1 MEQPKEESQSQQ
13 PPASSEQ
20 VPEAQAEPQVD
31 IYEEIKTLKEEE
43 KNICPEKISEF
54 ITSLYTK
61 GLIYKL
67 KDKGVNHLPVAL
79 YPSPIPKGLFD
90 KIYFY
95 QIALNKILYKLSND
109 QSYLETV
116 LSPLAS
122 KDNFVQKLLEISKK
136 SLNFDKKQKIRLG
149 IFRNDYLLDKEQ
161 KFLFLQ
167 DYKTSTV
174 GFGSYTNILL
184 DFHKYFDEKYPNFF
198 AKYKSKDK
206 ENTKEI
212 PQNKLNTIEKFSE
225 SILEAIKLAFPQVY
239 KDTIIVFVV
248 NKNAQN
254 KLDFDLENLV
264 KKLFDEHKIKSAKL
278 TLSEIS
284 KKITKDEEGNLILDG
299 NKVSMVY
306 FNSGDKE
313 EDYPDED
320 SWNGRELVELS
331 TAIKVPDINLFLT
344 SLRIF
349 QYYLSKP
356 GVIMHYN
363 YTELILNDILRFFGG
378 IYYVPDLEKEKQT
391 ELFNKIQSEPNK
403 FILKPFHG
411 NKNYITGDKLKS
423 IVPAGDGEPSEELKN
438 GVIFDVC
445 TPPEHETLVIKDD
458 KSNIENVISEYSIY
472 GIILT
477 NENNFVT
484 NKSVSYLVVSK
495 NKDNINDFESFLGDD
510 NEKVVLDLPCLVE
523 TKIEP
528 NLTHKIEVKAE
539 EIQKYLDDLKAAEE
553 EAKRK
558 AEEEAKK
565 KLKKKKLRKK
575 KRKKKQRQ
583 MLKKNNLKQ
592 THNLNFIYCLL
603 S

>member
-565 KLKKKKLRKK
+565 KAEEEEAKKKEEEEKAKADAQEEQPK
-575 KRKKKQRQ
+575 ADA
-583 MLKKNNLKQ
+583 
-592 THNLNFIYCLL
+592 
-603 S
+603 